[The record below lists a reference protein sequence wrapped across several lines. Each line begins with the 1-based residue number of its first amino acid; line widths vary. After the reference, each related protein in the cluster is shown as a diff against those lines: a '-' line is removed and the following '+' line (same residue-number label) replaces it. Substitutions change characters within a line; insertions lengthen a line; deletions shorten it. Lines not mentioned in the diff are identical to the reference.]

1 MTVAF
6 LPPAAADDSALV
18 DDLTARINAAYGAAE
33 EDLWV
38 PGKDRVERARVAEI
52 VGDGEMA
59 VARVD
64 GRVVG
69 SIRIREV
76 EDGAGY
82 FGLLAVEPA
91 AQDRGVGGALIR
103 FAEDVSRER
112 GASRMELRLLV
123 PHEGSDAGKS
133 RLYDWYARL
142 GYEEID
148 RGDFGESHPAA
159 VDDWRVPLDILTM
172 RKAL

>member
-1 MTVAF
+1 VSIDF
-6 LPPAAADDSALV
+6 LPPTAADDAALL
-18 DDLTARINAAYGAAE
+18 DDLTGRINAAYGTAE

-38 PGKDRVERARVAEI
+38 PGTERIERARVAEI
-52 VGDGEMA
+52 VRGGEMA

-64 GRVVG
+64 GSVVG

-76 EDGAGY
+76 EGGAGY

-91 AQDRGVGGALIR
+91 AQGRGVGGALIR

-112 GASRMELRLLV
+112 GADRMELRLLV
-123 PHEGSDAGKS
+123 PREGTDAEKS
-133 RLYDWYARL
+133 RLYDWYSRL
-142 GYEEID
+142 GYGEID
-148 RGDFGESHPAA
+148 RDDFGESHPPAA
-159 VDDWRVPLDILTM
+159 DEWRKPLDLLTM